1 MGVTQV
7 LPPGHQELTRRAT
20 PTVIMPV
27 EVPMPPIEA
36 TAAPFD
42 LGSAATLEIE
52 MPPPA
57 APVATEGLL
66 KTAFDQ
72 VERRM
77 GGTFAEWEGWGLD
90 GVSGVGGVRLSR
102 GAGHRAHRQVS
113 GPGSYWEPNVWM
125 IHPDLGQ

>member
-42 LGSAATLEIE
+42 LGVGRDARDRDAPTGSA
-52 MPPPA
+52 
-57 APVATEGLL
+57 G
-66 KTAFDQ
+66 
-72 VERRM
+72 RY
-77 GGTFAEWEGWGLD
+77 GGTA
-90 GVSGVGGVRLSR
+90 
-102 GAGHRAHRQVS
+102 
-113 GPGSYWEPNVWM
+113 
-125 IHPDLGQ
+125 